1 MFRLE
6 FLNQATDRLVG
17 AMSGRGFVVLGVGI
31 DIVEVERVGAVAR
44 RHGERFLRR
53 VFTPF
58 EVARSHGNHD
68 QYLASRFA
76 AKEAAFK
83 ALGTGWGGGVRWTE
97 VEVDNLASGAP
108 VMTLAGTAK
117 ARATAMGVARI
128 HVTISHTAGHAMAQV
143 LFEGP
148 PDGPA
153 GTEGRMEDPR
163 APDTAT
169 TRGEIG

>member
-1 MFRLE
+1 M
-6 FLNQATDRLVG
+6 
-17 AMSGRGFVVLGVGI
+17 VLGVGI

-53 VFTPF
+53 VFTPL
-58 EVARSHGNHD
+58 EVTRSHGNHD

-83 ALGTGWGGGVRWTE
+83 ALGTGWGGGVKWTD

-108 VMTLAGTAK
+108 VMTLAGAAK
-117 ARATAMGVARI
+117 ARAAAMGVARI

-143 LFEGP
+143 LFEGLPGGP
-148 PDGPA
+148 PGI
-153 GTEGRMEDPR
+153 EGRIEDPR
-163 APDTAT
+163 GPDEVT
-169 TRGEIG
+169 TRGETG

>member
-1 MFRLE
+1 
-6 FLNQATDRLVG
+6 
-17 AMSGRGFVVLGVGI
+17 VVLGVGV

-53 VFTPF
+53 VFTPL

-83 ALGTGWGGGVRWTE
+83 ALGTGWGGGVKWTE

-108 VMTLAGTAK
+108 VMNLAGA
-117 ARATAMGVARI
+117 ARARAASMGVAFI

-143 LFEGP
+143 LFEGL

-153 GTEGRMEDPR
+153 RLEGRIEDTP
-163 APDTAT
+163 APNTAT
-169 TRGEIG
+169 TEGDAG

>member
-1 MFRLE
+1 M
-6 FLNQATDRLVG
+6 
-17 AMSGRGFVVLGVGI
+17 VVGVGV
-31 DIVEVERVGAVAR
+31 DIVEVERVAAVAR

-53 VFTPF
+53 VFTSL
-58 EVARSHGNHD
+58 EVTRSHGNHD

-83 ALGTGWGGGVRWTE
+83 ALGTGWGGGVKWTE

-108 VMTLAGTAK
+108 VMTLTGAAQ
-117 ARATAMGVARI
+117 ARAASLGVTRI

-148 PDGPA
+148 FA
-153 GTEGRMEDPR
+153 ERVEGE
-163 APDTAT
+163 
-169 TRGEIG
+169 RGEAGASAPTTAGGEAG